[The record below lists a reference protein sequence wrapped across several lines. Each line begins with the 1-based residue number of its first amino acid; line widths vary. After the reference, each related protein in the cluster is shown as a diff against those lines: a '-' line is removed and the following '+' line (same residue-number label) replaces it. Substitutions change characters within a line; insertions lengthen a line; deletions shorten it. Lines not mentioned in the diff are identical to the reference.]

1 MTHVVKL
8 LVKDY
13 MEKEK
18 MKMWLTHS
26 SFERFIIQD
35 EGPIGNDD
43 IVIVEI
49 NTPFDWLKASR
60 WLKKHPN
67 LQVLPLIDYSML
79 QTSPIAMKLQLS
91 SLFTKPITK
100 HLFYR
105 NLRKALSDS
114 TRQGLTFEMKEEPLP
129 ELFLQNALKG
139 EQVSII
145 QTTKNLPNLVY
156 FIQGFVFSST
166 REKEEGWQAST
177 IIQRELMKLFSK
189 IEQDVDFMPFRKH
202 LVMTLHVPLTI
213 SAPFHWGPGE
223 SALLEVIDRL
233 KQNYGIQ
240 LYIGVGSIYRDLS
253 QLKKSYQEARMARNS
268 PAKHRLSL
276 RYFEEIPTNTSVQAG
291 IDYIDK
297 HYAENVTIQ
306 QVADAINYSPT
317 YFSRLFKKETGHS
330 FVTYLTFV
338 RILKSVRYLRH
349 SNLTIEQ
356 IAFELGFNTPCYFS
370 TIFKKVVGLSPSEYR
385 ATKEIIF
392 V

>member
-18 MKMWLTHS
+18 MKMWLNHS
-26 SFERFIIQD
+26 SFEQIVIQD
-35 EGPIGNDD
+35 EEPIGNND

-49 NTPFDWLKASR
+49 NTPFDWLKTSR

-67 LQVLPLIDYSML
+67 LQVFPLIDYSML
-79 QTSPIAMKLQLS
+79 QTSPIAIKLQLP

-105 NLRKALSDS
+105 NLRKALNRS
-114 TRQGLTFEMKEEPLP
+114 TKNLAFEIKEESLS
-129 ELFLQNALKG
+129 ELFLQKALKG

-145 QTTKNLPNLVY
+145 QTTKKLPNIVY
-156 FIQGFVFSST
+156 FIQGFVCSST
-166 REKEEGWQAST
+166 REEKEGWQASN
-177 IIQRELMKLFSK
+177 IIQKELMKAFTQ
-189 IEQDVDFMPFRKH
+189 IGQDVYFIPFRKH
-202 LVMTLHVPLTI
+202 LVMTLNVPSTI
-213 SAPFHWGPGE
+213 SAPYHWDQGE
-223 SALLEVIDRL
+223 SILLEVIDRL
-233 KQNYGIQ
+233 KKNYGIQ
-240 LYIGVGSIYRDLS
+240 LFIGVGSIYRDFS
-253 QLKKSYQEARMARNS
+253 QLKRSYQEARMARNS
-268 PAKHRLSL
+268 PPKHRLSL
-276 RYFEEIPTNTSVQAG
+276 RYFDEIPTNTSVQAG
-291 IDYIDK
+291 IDYIYK
-297 HYAENVTIQ
+297 HYPENVTIQ
-306 QVADAINYSPT
+306 QVADVINYSPT

-330 FVTYLTFV
+330 FVVYLTFV
-338 RILKSVRYLRH
+338 RIQKSVRFLRY
-349 SNLTIEQ
+349 SNHTIEQ